1 MRKYFYKTVDKF
13 CMKMWGF
20 GDFVSNLGMKITF
33 HALSTSDRFNDR
45 RLYGKR

>member
-1 MRKYFYKTVDKF
+1 MRNYFYKTVDKF

-20 GDFVSNLGMKITF
+20 GDFVSNFGKKIIF
-33 HALSTSDRFNDR
+33 YSLRTSNRFNDR